1 MHLSLEQF
9 EKIIQR
15 KLKHNQILLA
25 ASVLIALVLFVIQ
38 NENVLWSIYF
48 LLIGALSLPNINR
61 CKSDRKTFNEKNFEV
76 SRGTVLDLFPE
87 TENGTNWIIFVDDP
101 SSNKAKVTEFVVP
114 AKPEVN
120 VGDSVIIHFTPKM
133 NIPVAVRSEIHA
145 QDKEAFV
152 M

>member
-38 NENVLWSIYF
+38 KENVLWSIYF
-48 LLIGALSLPNINR
+48 LIIGSLGLPNINR
-61 CKSDRKTFNEKNFEV
+61 CKEDRKTFNEKQFGV
-76 SRGTVLDLFPE
+76 IKGTVLDLFRE
-87 TENGTNWIIFVDDP
+87 TENGKNWIIFIEDT
-101 SSNKAKVTEFVVP
+101 SSNKAKISEFVIQ
-114 AKPEVN
+114 ADQENLK

-133 NIPVAVRSEIHA
+133 NIPVEVRLEFHA
-145 QDKEAFV
+145 ELKEAL
-152 M
+152 